1 VAVRKHP
8 GAKPG
13 EAANLIY
20 DLRFEDEQQ
29 RTNTKLKRDS
39 LKTLNR

>member
-1 VAVRKHP
+1 MVAVRKHP

-20 DLRFEDEQQ
+20 DCRLPNENDLNQQ
-29 RTNTKLKRDS
+29 RTNTKA
-39 LKTLNR
+39 T